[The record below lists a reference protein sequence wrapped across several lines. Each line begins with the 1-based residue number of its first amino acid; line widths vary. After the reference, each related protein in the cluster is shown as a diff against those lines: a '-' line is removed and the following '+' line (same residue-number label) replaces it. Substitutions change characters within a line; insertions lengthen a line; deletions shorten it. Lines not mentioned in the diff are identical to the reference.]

1 MFGHT
6 LIRIIHQIVRL
17 RLAHPNK
24 IIWICKE
31 DFKSAYRRIHTNADT
46 ALKTA
51 VRVKIGKMD
60 LILISLR
67 LVFGGASCPA
77 DFSLLSD
84 IVTDAINDLLL
95 CDSWNQRL
103 IHLEFIHK
111 IPKPKSYT
119 NNEEFGKA
127 KE

>member
-6 LIRIIHQIVRL
+6 LLCIIHQIVRL
-17 RLAHPNK
+17 RLAYPNK

-51 VRVKIGKMD
+51 VRAKIGKMD

-95 CDSWNQRL
+95 CNNWNQRL
-103 IHLEFIHK
+103 IHSKFIHK
-111 IPKPKSYT
+111 IPKPKSYA
-119 NNEEFGKA
+119 NK
-127 KE
+127 